1 MSVPVPPELG
11 YLNKLQADLLDLG
24 DPEKVKSV
32 ETDLAAVFAELQQ
45 QVEAM
50 EGFRIEVSDPDGLI
64 RFELDRQGRMHNV
77 QVAPDIGKIMD
88 NLKFE
93 TLFNGLIADGTAAVR
108 DMCAAED
115 D

>member
-1 MSVPVPPELG
+1 VSGPIPQEFDHS
-11 YLNKLQADLLDLG
+11 NKLPADFLDLA
-24 DPEKVKSV
+24 DPEKVKFV
-32 ETDLAAVFAELQQ
+32 ETDLAGLFAELQQ
-45 QVEAM
+45 QIEAM
-50 EGFRIEVSDPDGLI
+50 EGFRIEVSDEDGLI
-64 RFELDRQGRMHNV
+64 RFELDRQGRMHNL